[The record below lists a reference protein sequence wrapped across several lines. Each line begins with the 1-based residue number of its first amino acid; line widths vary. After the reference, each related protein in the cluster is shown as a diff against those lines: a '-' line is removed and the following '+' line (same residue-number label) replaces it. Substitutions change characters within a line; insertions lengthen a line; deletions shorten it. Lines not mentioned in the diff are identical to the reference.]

1 MLAAAIVLVA
11 LAVLAG
17 VAALRLRSR
26 TPPPAAPREPE
37 TPKPRAAVLA
47 EAVPVRARI
56 SGAVASPGDVQPTS
70 LARPVLV
77 AAPAPVRPTS
87 DALDTLDALLV
98 ELESATVRIDGADA
112 FDESSV
118 SELEGLAERLEAA
131 AESLAAR

>member
-1 MLAAAIVLVA
+1 MLAIAIVLVA

-17 VAALRLRSR
+17 LAALRLRSR
-26 TPPPAAPREPE
+26 TPPPAARPEPE
-37 TPKPRAAVLA
+37 VPKPHTAALA

-56 SGAVASPGDVQPTS
+56 SGEV
-70 LARPVLV
+70 ARPR
-77 AAPAPVRPTS
+77 VRTTS
-87 DALDTLDALLV
+87 DALDTLDALLA

-131 AESLAAR
+131 ADSLAAR